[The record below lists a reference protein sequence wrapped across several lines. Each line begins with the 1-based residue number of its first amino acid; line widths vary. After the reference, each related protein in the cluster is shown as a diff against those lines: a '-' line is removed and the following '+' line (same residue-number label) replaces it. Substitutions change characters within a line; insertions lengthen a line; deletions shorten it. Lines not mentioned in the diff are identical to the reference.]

1 MCVLCDKGILMRQLF
16 FIIWM
21 CFILFSSCR
30 EEKKGNE
37 RTIPKK
43 MEAKVKSTKKVVH
56 STHVI
61 RKTEM
66 KPKLIP
72 QVIPG
77 PGYLPDPYPDPW
89 PIDPPG
95 YISEPVITCV
105 GPPDPLPKTIRDSI
119 VNFPTMQATFGVSI
133 DDLLKYIDNKISNS
147 YEWTYLRELGIE
159 GKIYIRLLI
168 DVKGKVR
175 EVNFLKFSE
184 KELEILK
191 ARLITALLTMPNW
204 NAAKDEN
211 GTAVVSEFTFPLRI
225 QLN

>member
-1 MCVLCDKGILMRQLF
+1 MRHIF
-16 FIIWM
+16 FYLLVG
-21 CFILFSSCR
+21 FFFFSSCR
-30 EEKKGNE
+30 EEKNSDVQDSKNQNKIHLNKSQPKNAVSKME
-37 RTIPKK
+37 LKSKSKPKK
-43 MEAKVKSTKKVVH
+43 ITQF
-56 STHVI
+56 
-61 RKTEM
+61 
-66 KPKLIP
+66 IP
-72 QVIPG
+72 QVVPG

-119 VNFPTMQATFGVSI
+119 VNFPTIQASYGISI
-133 DDLLKYIDNKISNS
+133 DELLKYIDNKISNS

-184 KELEILK
+184 KDLEILK
-191 ARLITALLTMPNW
+191 PRLITALLTMPNW

-211 GTAVVSEFTFPLRI
+211 GAAVVSEFTFPLRI
-225 QLN
+225 ELN

>member
-1 MCVLCDKGILMRQLF
+1 
-16 FIIWM
+16 M

-37 RTIPKK
+37 RTISKK

-61 RKTEM
+61 PKTEM
-66 KPKLIP
+66 KPELIP

-95 YISEPVITCV
+95 YISEPIIDCI
-105 GPPDPLPKTIRDSI
+105 GPPEPLPKTIRDSI
-119 VNFPTMQATFGVSI
+119 VNFPTMQASFGVSI
-133 DDLLKYIDNKISNS
+133 DDLLKYIDYKIANS
-147 YEWTYLRELGIE
+147 TEWSYLRELGIE
-159 GKIYIRLLI
+159 GRIYIRLLI

-175 EVNFLKFSE
+175 EVNCLKFSE

-191 ARLITALLTMPNW
+191 PRLITALLTMPNW
-204 NAAKDEN
+204 NAAKGEN
-211 GTAVVSEFTFPLRI
+211 GTAVVSELTFPLRI

>member
-1 MCVLCDKGILMRQLF
+1 MGHIFFFLLF
-16 FIIWM
+16 GF
-21 CFILFSSCR
+21 FFFSSCR
-30 EEKKGNE
+30 EEKKGNV
-37 RTIPKK
+37 RPIPKK
-43 MEAKVKSTKKVVH
+43 MDAKVQSTKKVVH
-56 STHVI
+56 TTHFEP
-61 RKTEM
+61 KAEL
-66 KPKLIP
+66 KPEFIP

-119 VNFPTMQATFGVSI
+119 VNFPTMQASFGISI
-133 DDLLKYIDNKISNS
+133 DELLQYIDNKIKNS
-147 YEWTYLRELGIE
+147 YEWNYLRELGID

-175 EVNFLKFSE
+175 EVNCLKFSE

-191 ARLITALLTMPNW
+191 PRLITALLTMPNW

-225 QLN
+225 KLD